1 MRLFFRQFSAEL
13 LKLFARK
20 RTWIG
25 FGAFLGL
32 ELLVFGISQ
41 TKGVQR
47 AARNFIE
54 GNGGL
59 FDEYFGGLT
68 LAFDIMA
75 ITAITLGV
83 LFLALVAGDIVGKE
97 VEDGTMRMTLSRPVS
112 RSRVLCIKFLAAQIY
127 SFVLVAYL
135 GCTALLTGLAW
146 RGMGSLC
153 AVVPEERL
161 LAFFAPGEGL
171 ARYFGALPFFAL
183 SLCAIVSLAFLFSCC
198 NIKPAA
204 ATVITLTIFFVDRIL
219 YLWPQFASYKP
230 WFMTSHMVTWVNIFR
245 SPVPWE
251 NMQED
256 YLWLFRLNATFF
268 VIGWTIFLRRD
279 LKS

>member
-1 MRLFFRQFSAEL
+1 MRLFLRQFSAEL

-25 FGAFLGL
+25 FGAFLGV
-32 ELLVFGISQ
+32 ELLILGISQ
-41 TKGVQR
+41 TKGIQHL
-47 AARNFIE
+47 ARNFIE
-54 GNGGL
+54 SNGGI
-59 FDEYFGGLT
+59 FDEYARGLT

-112 RSRVLCIKFLAAQIY
+112 RGCVLCVKFFAAQLY

-135 GCTALLTGLAW
+135 GCTALFTGLVW

-198 NIKPAA
+198 NMKPAA
-204 ATVITLTIFFVDRIL
+204 ATVTTLTIFFVDRIL

-230 WFMTSHMVTWVNIFR
+230 YFMTSHMVTWVNFFR
-245 SPVPWE
+245 TPVPW
-251 NMQED
+251 NTMAED
-256 YLWLFRLNATFF
+256 YALLLGINATFF
-268 VIGWTIFLRRD
+268 VIGCTIFLRRD